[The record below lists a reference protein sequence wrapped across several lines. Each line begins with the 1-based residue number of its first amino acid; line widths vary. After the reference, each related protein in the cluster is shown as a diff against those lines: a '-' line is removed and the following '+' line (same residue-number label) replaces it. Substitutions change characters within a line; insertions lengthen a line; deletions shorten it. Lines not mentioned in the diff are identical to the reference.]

1 MMAPRRACRYTGK
14 TETAKDMDRSMG
26 VFFLIANCPC
36 EYIYIKPPAAIA
48 SRKIRMPRNII
59 PFFFMSRIF

>member
-26 VFFLIANCPC
+26 VFFLIENCPC
-36 EYIYIKPPAAIA
+36 EYIYIKYG
-48 SRKIRMPRNII
+48 RNFQRFMQIRYLGLFR
-59 PFFFMSRIF
+59 

>member
-1 MMAPRRACRYTGK
+1 MAPRRACRYTGK

-36 EYIYIKPPAAIA
+36 EYIYIKYG
-48 SRKIRMPRNII
+48 RN
-59 PFFFMSRIF
+59 F